1 MCKMCLPRS
10 AEASVQSDQDL
21 FIGIFGETIIY
32 IIDDLEN
39 ITLATLHLMHLN
51 LQQGHF
57 FLVFDQ
63 F

>member
-1 MCKMCLPRS
+1 M
-10 AEASVQSDQDL
+10 QSDQDL
-21 FIGIFGETIIY
+21 FTGIFGETINY

-57 FLVFDQ
+57 LIN
-63 F
+63 